1 MKIRTMWPALAVTLA
16 GCVHIPTAEDGLS
29 YEQRRT
35 QLEKLESWHMS
46 GRIAVDTGKRAYQGR
61 FQLDNGAFDRQR
73 MLARPGVHIC
83 SRMVRE
89 GSAPPKPC

>member
-1 MKIRTMWPALAVTLA
+1 MKIRTIWPALAVALT

-46 GRIAVDTGKRAYQGR
+46 GRITVDTGKRAYQGR
-61 FQLDNGAFDRQR
+61 FQWQQHGDSLEFSVRGPIGVCL
-73 MLARPGVHIC
+73 MLI
-83 SRMVRE
+83 
-89 GSAPPKPC
+89 